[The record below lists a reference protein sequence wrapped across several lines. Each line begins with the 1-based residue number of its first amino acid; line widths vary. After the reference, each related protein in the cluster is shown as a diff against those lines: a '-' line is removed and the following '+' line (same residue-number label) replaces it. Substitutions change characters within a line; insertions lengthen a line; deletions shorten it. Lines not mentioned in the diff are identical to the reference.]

1 MDAFEKELK
10 ISFLQ
15 EATQILGDA
24 EQCYLSLE
32 KKFDDHVIEEIF
44 RLSHNLKGSA
54 AAVGFVQLSDFMHE
68 VETFLLKIKNRQVKI
83 KSTTVTLL
91 LNSNDHLKKW
101 VHLLFRNFDAL
112 IDSTDIIKSMQKH
125 GTENYDEFNADH
137 LLSMMNF
144 TTELSTPVES
154 ESIPQVIDETIRV
167 ALPRLEKLMN
177 YVGELVILQTVLN
190 QHKDEIK
197 SPLLL
202 KTVSQ
207 LNKITK
213 DIQDISMG
221 LRMLP
226 LKQTFQKMQRI
237 VRDTSAE
244 LGKEIH
250 FVIEGEETEIDKTVI
265 EKLSDPL
272 THIIRNAVDHG
283 IESPAEREGK
293 GKPRT
298 GRIDLRAFHSAGK
311 IVIQIKDNGRGLDPQ
326 LLTKKAME
334 KGLLPPGTVLSK
346 QDAQNLIFLPGF
358 STKAESTDISGRGV
372 GMDVVKT
379 NIEKVLRGDVTIESE
394 VGQGTQLNIQLPLTL
409 AIIDGMIVSVGLHRY
424 IVPLFQIQ
432 ESLRLNSS
440 ILHKSTGLGYL
451 LNLRGQ
457 EIPVYRLG
465 DMLSSHS
472 PLSFKSIEK
481 CIAIIVRVA
490 GQSVAIAVDDIMTQH
505 QVVIKSLGHEMRAIK
520 GFAGGAILGDGKAAI
535 ILDLP
540 DLIAHLNQRKQS
552 PLMRGAA

>member
-15 EATQILGDA
+15 EATQILTDA
-24 EQCYLSLE
+24 EQCYLGLE
-32 KKFDDHVIEEIF
+32 KKFDDHLIEEIF
-44 RLSHNLKGSA
+44 RLSHNIKGSA
-54 AAVGFVQLSDFMHE
+54 AAVGFIQLSEFMHE
-68 VETFLLKIKNRQVKI
+68 VETFLLKIKNRQIKI

-91 LNSNDHLKKW
+91 LNGNDHLKKW
-101 VHLLFRNFDAL
+101 INILFRNFDAQV
-112 IDSTDIIKSMQKH
+112 DSTDIIQSMQTH

-144 TTELSTPVES
+144 TTELTSPVES

-167 ALPRLEKLMN
+167 AIPRLEKLMN

-197 SPLLL
+197 SVLLQ

-244 LGKEIH
+244 LGKEIQL
-250 FVIEGEETEIDKTVI
+250 IMQGEDTEIDKTVI

-272 THIIRNAVDHG
+272 IHIIRNAVDHG
-283 IESPAEREGK
+283 IESPAEREAN
-293 GKPRT
+293 GKPRV
-298 GRIDLRAFHSAGK
+298 GRIYLRAFHSAGK
-311 IVIQIKDNGRGLDPQ
+311 IVIQIKDDGRGLNPQ
-326 LLTKKAME
+326 FLIKKAIE
-334 KGLLPPGTVLSK
+334 KGLIASDAVLSDPEAK
-346 QDAQNLIFLPGF
+346 NLIFLPGF
-358 STKAESTDISGRGV
+358 STKTESTDISGRGV

-379 NIEKVLRGDVTIESE
+379 NIEKVLRGEVTIDSE
-394 VGQGTQLNIQLPLTL
+394 LGQGTQLNIQLPLTL
-409 AIIDGMIVSVGLHRY
+409 AIIDGMIVSVGTQRY
-424 IVPLFQIQ
+424 IVPLFQIH
-432 ESLRLNSS
+432 ESLRLSKEVINR
-440 ILHKSTGLGYL
+440 STGLGCL
-451 LNLRGQ
+451 LNMRGL
-457 EIPVYRLG
+457 EIPIYRMGDLLG
-465 DMLSSHS
+465 AHSLSLK
-472 PLSFKSIEK
+472 PLEK
-481 CIAIIVRVA
+481 CIAIVVRIA
-490 GQSVAIAVDDIMTQH
+490 GQSIAIAVDDIMTQH
-505 QVVIKSLGHEMRAIK
+505 QVVIKSLGQEMRGIK

-540 DLIAHLNQRKQS
+540 DLIANANYRKQS
-552 PLMRGAA
+552 QPMRSVA

>member
-1 MDAFEKELK
+1 MDSFEKELK

-15 EATQILGDA
+15 EAAQILSDA

-32 KKFDDHVIEEIF
+32 KKMDDHVIDEIF
-44 RLSHNLKGSA
+44 RLSHNIKGSA
-54 AAVGFVQLSDFMHE
+54 AAVGFLQLSEYMHE
-68 VETFLLKIKNRQVKI
+68 VESFLLKIKNRQIKI

-101 VHLLFRNFDAL
+101 INLLFRNFEAQV
-112 IDSTDIIKSMQKH
+112 DSVDMIHSMQKH
-125 GTENYDEFNADH
+125 GTEKYEEFNADH

-144 TTELSTPVES
+144 TTELTSPVEP
-154 ESIPQVIDETIRV
+154 ESVPQIIDETIRV

-197 SPLLL
+197 SVLLQ

-244 LGKEIH
+244 LGKDIQ
-250 FVIEGEETEIDKTVI
+250 FVMEGEDTEIDKTVI

-272 THIIRNAVDHG
+272 IHIIRNAVDHG
-283 IESPAEREGK
+283 IESPSEREAIGK
-293 GKPRT
+293 SRA
-298 GRIDLRAFHSAGK
+298 GRIYLRAFHSAGK
-311 IVIQIKDNGRGLDPQ
+311 IVIQIKDDGRGLNPQ
-326 LLTKKAME
+326 FLTKKAIE
-334 KGLLPPGTVLSK
+334 KGLISTDAALSV
-346 QDAQNLIFLPGF
+346 QEAQNLIFLPGF

-379 NIEKVLRGDVTIESE
+379 NIEKVLRGEVSIESE
-394 VGQGTQLNIQLPLTL
+394 VGKGTQLSIQLPLTL
-409 AIIDGMIVSVGLHRY
+409 AIIDGMVVSVGAQRY
-424 IVPLFQIQ
+424 IVPLFQIH
-432 ESLRLNSS
+432 ESLRLNKE
-440 ILHKSTGLGYL
+440 IIHQSTGLGYL
-451 LNLRGQ
+451 LNIRGQ

-465 DMLSSHS
+465 DLLSSQA
-472 PLSFKSIEK
+472 LSFKPLEK
-481 CIAIIVRVA
+481 CIAIVVHLS

-540 DLIAHLNQRKQS
+540 DLIAHKNQKKNSQFV
-552 PLMRGAA
+552 RGVA